1 VADARTDECDLFALD
16 QLCELLLFFLHKNRT
31 SSIKCFCN
39 KLLLLFILHLFR
51 TIRNAQPAQAAKM
64 HRKVIEI
71 HKKIIVFFK
80 FPTVFLRKK
89 KEKVRVGE
97 GKFLTFVFFL
107 EENRRIEIRNIK
119 MKSCKS
125 TLTNP
130 HLFACEGDEILFI

>member
-1 VADARTDECDLFALD
+1 MVGNL
-16 QLCELLLFFLHKNRT
+16 
-31 SSIKCFCN
+31 
-39 KLLLLFILHLFR
+39 
-51 TIRNAQPAQAAKM
+51 
-64 HRKVIEI
+64 
-71 HKKIIVFFK
+71 KKITVFFK

-125 TLTNP
+125 SLTNP
-130 HLFACEGDEILFI
+130 HLLRL

>member
-1 VADARTDECDLFALD
+1 MVGNL
-16 QLCELLLFFLHKNRT
+16 
-31 SSIKCFCN
+31 
-39 KLLLLFILHLFR
+39 
-51 TIRNAQPAQAAKM
+51 
-64 HRKVIEI
+64 
-71 HKKIIVFFK
+71 KKITVFFK

-97 GKFLTFVFFL
+97 GKL

>member
-1 VADARTDECDLFALD
+1 MVGNL
-16 QLCELLLFFLHKNRT
+16 
-31 SSIKCFCN
+31 
-39 KLLLLFILHLFR
+39 
-51 TIRNAQPAQAAKM
+51 
-64 HRKVIEI
+64 
-71 HKKIIVFFK
+71 KKITVFFK
-80 FPTVFLRKK
+80 FPTVFLRKKEEEKGKKRKK

>member
-1 VADARTDECDLFALD
+1 MVGNL
-16 QLCELLLFFLHKNRT
+16 
-31 SSIKCFCN
+31 
-39 KLLLLFILHLFR
+39 
-51 TIRNAQPAQAAKM
+51 
-64 HRKVIEI
+64 
-71 HKKIIVFFK
+71 KKITVFFK

-89 KEKVRVGE
+89 EEEKGKKRKKVRVGE
-97 GKFLTFVFFL
+97 AKFLTFVFFFL

>member
-1 VADARTDECDLFALD
+1 MVGNL
-16 QLCELLLFFLHKNRT
+16 
-31 SSIKCFCN
+31 
-39 KLLLLFILHLFR
+39 
-51 TIRNAQPAQAAKM
+51 
-64 HRKVIEI
+64 
-71 HKKIIVFFK
+71 KKITVFFK
-80 FPTVFLRKK
+80 FSHRFFEEEKG
-89 KEKVRVGE
+89 KVRVGE

>member
-1 VADARTDECDLFALD
+1 MVGNL
-16 QLCELLLFFLHKNRT
+16 
-31 SSIKCFCN
+31 
-39 KLLLLFILHLFR
+39 
-51 TIRNAQPAQAAKM
+51 
-64 HRKVIEI
+64 
-71 HKKIIVFFK
+71 KKITVFFK

-89 KEKVRVGE
+89 HSY
-97 GKFLTFVFFL
+97 FFL

>member
-1 VADARTDECDLFALD
+1 MVGNL
-16 QLCELLLFFLHKNRT
+16 
-31 SSIKCFCN
+31 
-39 KLLLLFILHLFR
+39 
-51 TIRNAQPAQAAKM
+51 
-64 HRKVIEI
+64 
-71 HKKIIVFFK
+71 KKITVFFK

-89 KEKVRVGE
+89 KEKKGKKRKKKEKKGKKRKKVRVGE
-97 GKFLTFVFFL
+97 GKFLTFVFFFL